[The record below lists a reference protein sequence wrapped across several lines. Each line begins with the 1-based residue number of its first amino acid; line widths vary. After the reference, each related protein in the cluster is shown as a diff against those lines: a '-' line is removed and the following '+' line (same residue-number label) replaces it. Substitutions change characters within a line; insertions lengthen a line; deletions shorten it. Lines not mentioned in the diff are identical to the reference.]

1 MDSKPFN
8 LIHLY
13 FPARDAEWSDT
24 SQEPTIDAPSRG
36 EIQHFDSVKH
46 FNSVKH
52 SEIFWFHKKLSDS
65 VKHFDFVKHSE
76 NIFYSVKKLS
86 DLWNILISWSILKI
100 FWFCKKNFLICET
113 FWFRETFWKHF
124 DTVRKL
130 WFREIIWFC
139 ETILLLMLLPIW
151 NWYDQWSRLVAFL
164 DLVILLKLELLTIPI
179 K

>member
-1 MDSKPFN
+1 MQNDRAQAKSLRLMRHLAARYGI
-8 LIHLY
+8 LIPWNILIL
-13 FPARDAEWSDT
+13 WNILKT
-24 SQEPTIDAPSRG
+24 
-36 EIQHFDSVKH
+36 
-46 FNSVKH
+46 
-52 SEIFWFHKKLSDS
+52 FWFHKKLSDS

-130 WFREIIWFC
+130 WSREIIWFR